1 MAMMTKSLAEAIS
14 INSPILSRRLVGD
27 SAWVIEL
34 ELLGLSSEVL
44 PGQFAMLSLSESSPT
59 LIPRP
64 FSVYQ
69 YLGNHR
75 YSFLIQKFGA
85 GTACLVEAPIGTRLR
100 CTLPLGNGFQV
111 AERERDV
118 VMVAGGV
125 GSAPFLLYAEQR
137 CSLGAGNNTFMFYG
151 GRTSNHLFDSKT
163 FDAIGVPI
171 YYATDDGSAGYT
183 GNVIDCLKK
192 SLDDNAI
199 SAEALFLACGPEGML
214 HAFAKWATKEN
225 LNAFL
230 SLETYM
236 GCGYGVCNACPVST
250 SSQGKYRN
258 WPYVKTCTDGPV
270 FDISDII
277 F

>member
-1 MAMMTKSLAEAIS
+1 MATSLVEATS
-14 INSPILSRRLVGD
+14 IVSPILSRRLVGE
-27 SAWVIEL
+27 SAWVIDL
-34 ELLGLSSEVL
+34 ELSDLASDVL
-44 PGQFAMLSLSESSPT
+44 PGQFAMLSLAEGSPT

-69 YLGNHR
+69 YLGGKR
-75 YSFLIQKFGA
+75 YSFLVQKFGA
-85 GTACLVEAPIGTRLR
+85 GTACLVEAPIGTLLR

-111 AERERDV
+111 AEKNSEV

-125 GSAPFLLYAEQR
+125 GSAPFLLYAQQR
-137 CSLGAGNNTFMFYG
+137 CFLGASENTFMFYG
-151 GRTSNHLFDSKT
+151 GRTSGHLFDSKT
-163 FDAIGVPI
+163 FDEIGIPI
-171 YYATDDGSAGYT
+171 CYATDDGSVGYS
-183 GNVIDCLKK
+183 GNVLDCLKQGLK
-192 SLDDNAI
+192 DNVI
-199 SAEALFLACGPEGML
+199 SKKALFLACGPEGML
-214 HAFAKWATKEN
+214 HAFAKWALEEG

-250 SSQGKYRN
+250 SSKGRYSN

-270 FDISDII
+270 FDISDIK